1 MPTLE
6 EALRRIH
13 LELHRDADRHNLTD
27 PHSLGPAAVSCVAA
41 DGEGSVAEVL
51 SLSVGGWPGGIETG
65 IAIRS
70 LSKMIISAAFLA
82 LVERGSTPLT
92 MASTLS
98 QFVPEC
104 AGSSLA
110 HANASSLL
118 SMRSALDNR
127 LNAAWQSVAG
137 TPHTCHLRGGTGR
150 RSHPRIGALPS

>member
-1 MPTLE
+1 
-6 EALRRIH
+6 
-13 LELHRDADRHNLTD
+13 
-27 PHSLGPAAVSCVAA
+27 
-41 DGEGSVAEVL
+41 
-51 SLSVGGWPGGIETG
+51 
-65 IAIRS
+65 
-70 LSKMIISAAFLA
+70 MIISAAFLA

-150 RSHPRIGALPS
+150 RSHPRIGAFP